1 MDNQRPALHYVRDVR
16 QFGGD
21 FTLRKFFAM
30 KNIAHLTTAFWVK
43 TTGDRRPL
51 VPLSCPSRET
61 FERVVV
67 GRWNGSL
74 GNPTKRIQLSVDP
87 LTDELAH
94 NVYQLSGKKRGQAA
108 PICSHECIL
117 LPKIPLLFSS
127 VSFHSRK
134 PDCTEFS
141 FVYCWHSQSIVDT

>member
-1 MDNQRPALHYVRDVR
+1 
-16 QFGGD
+16 
-21 FTLRKFFAM
+21 M

-43 TTGDRRPL
+43 TTGDNRPL
-51 VPLSCPSRET
+51 VPLSCPTRET

-67 GRWNGSL
+67 GCWKGSVKTS
-74 GNPTKRIQLSVDP
+74 PKRVRRSVDP
-87 LTDELAH
+87 LMDECAH
-94 NVYQLSGKKRGQAA
+94 KVYQLSGKRRGEAA

-117 LPKIPLLFSS
+117 LPKVPFLISS

-141 FVYCWHSQSIVDT
+141 FVYGCFPKYIVDT